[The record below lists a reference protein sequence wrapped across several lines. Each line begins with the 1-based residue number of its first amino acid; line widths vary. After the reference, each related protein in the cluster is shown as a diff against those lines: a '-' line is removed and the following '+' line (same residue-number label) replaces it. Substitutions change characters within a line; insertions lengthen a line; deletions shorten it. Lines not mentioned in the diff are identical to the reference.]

1 LPAGGSRQELCP
13 AAPVPEEH
21 TVSSDSAQRVD
32 AHLKSIPG
40 NVSWGLITANAA
52 PALQV
57 RSGAIVSM
65 DTVSQQG
72 LTAGID
78 PVAFFGEAGIAAAQV
93 LDDVKAIYREVKRA
107 PGAGSHVLT
116 GPVYIEPA
124 QPGDMLEVR
133 ILDVALRVDYGT
145 NNSGPGVG
153 AAPELLSE
161 VARQIIRIDRKRNVA
176 LFSDRIELPLAPF
189 MGIMAVAPPHELAPA
204 NTRPPGAFGGNM
216 DLKVLTRGSTLYL
229 PVFQEGAQFFTGD
242 GHGLQGDGEVNGTAI
257 EISLTP
263 TLQFIVHPGA
273 GRNMRWPR
281 AEDAS
286 WHYVTA
292 MSTDLDEACSLA
304 VTESVAFLRAHAGL
318 SAAQAYAL
326 TSLSVDF
333 RIAEAVNH
341 VKVVYGAIPKH
352 LLA

>member
-1 LPAGGSRQELCP
+1 LASLPA
-13 AAPVPEEH
+13 
-21 TVSSDSAQRVD
+21 
-32 AHLKSIPG
+32 
-40 NVSWGLITANAA
+40 NVSWGLIPANA
-52 PALQV
+52 PAALAV
-57 RSGAIVSM
+57 KSGAVVSI

-78 PVAFFGEAGIAAAQV
+78 PVEFFGEAGIAAAQV
-93 LDDVKAIYREVKRA
+93 LSDVKAIYREVKRT

-116 GPVYIEPA
+116 GPIYIEPA
-124 QPGDMLEVR
+124 RPGDMLEVR

-153 AAPELLSE
+153 AGPGLLTE
-161 VARQIIRIDRKRNVA
+161 VARQIIRIDRARNVA
-176 LFSDRIELPLAPF
+176 LFSERIELPLAPF
-189 MGIMAVAPPHELAPA
+189 MGIMAVAPPADLAPA

-216 DLKVLTRGSTLYL
+216 DLKVLTRGATLYL
-229 PVFQEGAQFFTGD
+229 PVFQEGAQFYTGD
-242 GHGLQGDGEVNGTAI
+242 GHALQGDGEVNGTAI

-263 TLQFIVHPGA
+263 TLQLIVHPGA
-273 GRNMRWPR
+273 GRDLRWPR
-281 AEDAS
+281 AEDAD

-292 MSTDLDEACSLA
+292 MSTDLNEACTLA
-304 VTESVAFLRAHAGL
+304 VEESVAFLQKRAGL
-318 SAAQAYAL
+318 TAARAYAL

-341 VKVVYGAIPKH
+341 VKVVYGAIPKR

>member
-1 LPAGGSRQELCP
+1 MFDLPATPRL
-13 AAPVPEEH
+13 EER
-21 TVSSDSAQRVD
+21 TVSADSSPRVD
-32 AHLKSIPG
+32 AHLKSVPG
-40 NVSWGLITANAA
+40 NVSWGLIPANAA
-52 PALQV
+52 PALKVQ
-57 RSGAIVSM
+57 SGAVVSM

-78 PVAFFGEAGIAAAQV
+78 PVAFFGEAGIAAAEV
-93 LDDVKAIYREVKRA
+93 LNDVKTIYRDVERT

-124 QPGDMLEVR
+124 RPGDMLEVR

-145 NNSGPGVG
+145 NNSGPNVG
-153 AAPELLSE
+153 AAPSLLSG
-161 VARQIIRIDRKRNVA
+161 VARQIIRIDRSRNVA
-176 LFSDRIELPLAPF
+176 LFSERIELPLAPF
-189 MGIMAVAPPHELAPA
+189 MGIMAVAPPDDAAPA

-216 DLKVLTRGSTLYL
+216 DLKVLTRGATLYL

-242 GHGLQGDGEVNGTAI
+242 GHALQGDGEVNGTAI

-273 GRNMRWPR
+273 GREMRWPR

-304 VTESVAFLRAHAGL
+304 VHESVAFLQARAAL

-341 VKVVYGAIPKH
+341 VKLVYGAIPKR
-352 LLA
+352 LLPNR

>member
-1 LPAGGSRQELCP
+1 M
-13 AAPVPEEH
+13 
-21 TVSSDSAQRVD
+21 SSQALGLAETHVR
-32 AHLKSIPG
+32 SIPG
-40 NVSWGLITANAA
+40 NVSWGLIPANM
-52 PALQV
+52 PPVLTV
-57 RSGAIVSM
+57 RSGAVVSM
-65 DTVSQQG
+65 DTISQQG

-78 PVAFFGEAGIAAAQV
+78 PVEFFGQAGIAADQV
-93 LDDVKAIYREVKRA
+93 LEDVKSIYREVKRT

-153 AAPELLSE
+153 AAPEALSQ
-161 VARQIIRIDRKRNVA
+161 VARQIIRIDRQRQLA
-176 LFSDRIELPLAPF
+176 RFSERIALPLAPF
-189 MGIMAVAPPHELAPA
+189 MGIMAVAPPAELAPA

-216 DLKVLTRGSTLYL
+216 DLKVLTRGATLYL
-229 PVFQEGAQFFTGD
+229 PVFQPGAQFFTGD
-242 GHGLQGDGEVNGTAI
+242 GHALQGDGEVNGTAI

-263 TLQFIVHPGA
+263 RLQFIVHRGA

-281 AEDAS
+281 AEDADH
-286 WHYVTA
+286 HYVTA
-292 MSTDLDEACSLA
+292 MSTSLDEACASA
-304 VTESVAFLRAHAGL
+304 VGESIRFLQDHAGL

-326 TSLSVDF
+326 SSLSVDF

-341 VKVVYGAIPKH
+341 VKVVYGAIPKRV
-352 LLA
+352 LGVPTL

>member
-1 LPAGGSRQELCP
+1 MA
-13 AAPVPEEH
+13 
-21 TVSSDSAQRVD
+21 DSALARID
-32 AHLKSIPG
+32 AHLASIPG
-40 NVSWGLITANAA
+40 NVSWGLIPANAP
-52 PALQV
+52 PALRV
-57 RSGAIVSM
+57 KSGAVVSI

-78 PVAFFGEAGIAAAQV
+78 PVEFFGEAGIAAAAV
-93 LDDVKAIYREVKRA
+93 LNDVKAIYREVKRT

-116 GPVYIEPA
+116 GPVYVEPA
-124 QPGDMLEVR
+124 RPGDMLEVR

-153 AAPELLSE
+153 AAPDVLTE
-161 VARQIIRIDRKRNVA
+161 VARQIIRIDRARNVA
-176 LFSDRIELPLAPF
+176 RFSERIELPLAPF
-189 MGIMAVAPPHELAPA
+189 MGIMAVAPPSELAPA

-242 GHGLQGDGEVNGTAI
+242 GHALQGDGEVNGTAI

-263 TLQFIVHPGA
+263 TVQFIVHPGA
-273 GRNMRWPR
+273 ARDMRWPR
-281 AEDAS
+281 AEDAE

-292 MSTDLDEACSLA
+292 MSTDLNEACTLA
-304 VTESVAFLRAHAGL
+304 VKESVAFLQKHADL
-318 SAAQAYAL
+318 TAARAYAL

-341 VKVVYGAIPKH
+341 VKVVYGAIPKR
-352 LLA
+352 LLP